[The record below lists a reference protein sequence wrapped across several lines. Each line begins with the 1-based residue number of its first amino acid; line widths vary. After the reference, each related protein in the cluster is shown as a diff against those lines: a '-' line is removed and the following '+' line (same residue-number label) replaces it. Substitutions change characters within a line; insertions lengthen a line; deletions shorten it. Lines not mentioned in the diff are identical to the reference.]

1 MTHARCSSEVAQQ
14 YRIWQTAKRKDF
26 VEMKWRVADEGQT
39 WEKLMMMVPAVRNA
53 LMIGRDRNWVTKPRR
68 RKPRTR

>member
-1 MTHARCSSEVAQQ
+1 MQYVA
-14 YRIWQTAKRKDF
+14 TAKREDSI
-26 VEMKWRVADEGQT
+26 EMNWGVADKGLT

-53 LMIGRDRNWVTKPRR
+53 LMIGRDRKWVTNPRR